1 MVFIHL
7 KSAVVGGDNTNAS
20 ANNNDGFLYETTTS
34 TKVDD
39 LINSLVEVHNA
50 RLCSCLVADAVKGL
64 AMYGVMKQP
73 SSCVGDDDEV
83 RINYT
88 FLLQL
93 HYKISSSAKQST
105 NFQHS
110 YIYNAGNKT

>member
-7 KSAVVGGDNTNAS
+7 KSAVVGGDNNTNAS

-50 RLCSCLVADAVKGL
+50 RLCSCLVAEAVKGL

-83 RINYT
+83 RII
-88 FLLQL
+88 LLVAAALISIIFCETINQL
-93 HYKISSSAKQST
+93 ST
-105 NFQHS
+105 L
-110 YIYNAGNKT
+110 IYNTGNRT

>member
-7 KSAVVGGDNTNAS
+7 KSAVVGGDNNTNAS

-64 AMYGVMKQP
+64 AMYGVMKRP

-83 RINYT
+83 RIIPSCCAAALIRYHLLRNNQPT
-88 FLLQL
+88 FNT
-93 HYKISSSAKQST
+93 HI
-105 NFQHS
+105 
-110 YIYNAGNKT
+110 

>member
-7 KSAVVGGDNTNAS
+7 KSAVVGGDNNTNAS

-83 RINYT
+83 RIMNYT
-88 FLLQL
+88 ILVAAVLIRYHLLRNNQPTFNT
-93 HYKISSSAKQST
+93 HI
-105 NFQHS
+105 
-110 YIYNAGNKT
+110 